1 MTALEKKL
9 AQGIAELIDTI
20 VDLHPK
26 AEKPLENIKAVLVEL
41 GA

>member
-1 MTALEKKL
+1 MSVLEKKL

-26 AEKPLENIKAVLVEL
+26 AEKPLKKIKAVLVEL
-41 GA
+41 DA